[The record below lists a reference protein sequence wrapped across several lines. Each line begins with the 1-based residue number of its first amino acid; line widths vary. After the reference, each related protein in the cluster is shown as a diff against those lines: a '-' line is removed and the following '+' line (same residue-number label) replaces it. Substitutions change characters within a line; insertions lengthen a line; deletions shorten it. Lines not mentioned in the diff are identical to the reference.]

1 MGKVS
6 IAEKPQLIKN
16 PILLNGITRTGKFF
30 VGRIISCSKNLEY
43 FQYVSILDYLPYME
57 RLGFINKD
65 CAVSLLRANI
75 DQHAY
80 NMRIG
85 RNLNCRLDDIS
96 NINNSYESDKYIK
109 RSLTPINK
117 ELISNIKKRTR
128 LPIFILH
135 ECLPNI
141 KIYYDAFPFFKWINL
156 IRHPVDVIHS
166 WYLRGYGHR
175 YQSDPL
181 FFSIRIKGVNG
192 PIPWHAYKWKK
203 EYETMS
209 EMDRII
215 KTIYSITSMGK
226 ESYAGLHKLEK
237 KKIIFICYEKM
248 VTDPMNE
255 IGRISRFLNTKP
267 TKHLPNILSEE
278 RCPRVLI
285 SDEREKKYKD
295 ISRKATT
302 KAMKLLKKLITD
314 YENNKYHGYPL

>member
-117 ELISNIKKRTR
+117 GLISNIKKGTR
-128 LPIFILH
+128 SSVFILH

-181 FFSIRIKGVNG
+181 FSNILIKGVNG
-192 PIPWHAYKWKK
+192 PVPWHAYKWKK

-255 IGRISRFLNTKP
+255 IARISRFLNTKP

-278 RCPRVLI
+278 RCPRIL
-285 SDEREKKYKD
+285 SPDEREKKYKN
-295 ISRKATT
+295 ISSKATT
-302 KAMKLLKKLITD
+302 KAMKLLKKLVTD